1 MTQYRNT
8 KKIHRIVDIF
18 MSVLL
23 FCIVVSVQG
32 QNQYNDKPRRPTVGL
47 VLSGG
52 GAKGVAHIGAIR
64 ALEEAGIPID
74 YITGTSAGAI
84 VGGLYASGYTTEQ
97 MEKLFLSEDFVDW
110 INGRI
115 DEVYSYAFKKE
126 NPNPKW
132 LEVNMDVDKKG
143 IHLNMPSSLV
153 SPVLIDFAFME
164 IFAGASAVSRGN
176 FDSLFVPFRCV
187 AADINKRKP
196 FYFSSGD
203 LGLAI
208 RASMTF
214 PFYFNPITY
223 DSVLYFDG
231 GLYDNF
237 PIQKMKDDFSPDI
250 IIGIKASGEFP
261 EAKDGN
267 LVSFIQRMV
276 TVETKY
282 ALDSDTKGIIIEPKV
297 PPLNVIDF
305 SNTLEVIQI
314 GYDEVKNN
322 LDTIKA
328 MIPQKVLPEEVVE
341 RRLEFLSKQPLMIID
356 SVYVSGV
363 NKSQQNYVKH
373 LLSMKDKNL
382 YTMNYMRASYL
393 RLFSDNNISSVH
405 PTINFDTVSG
415 NYNVK
420 LKVKMKDAFSAAI
433 GGNISFGSPSQ
444 IFTHLDYKHTGYL
457 STLVASDIYIGRF
470 YNSVNPY
477 IRVDYPTRIPFYTQV
492 EYVFNG
498 WNYYESSVFSL
509 DVEQPIY
516 LKQREH
522 YFAGSVGL
530 PLGQYSKLSLK
541 MSQNFEHSRYFQ
553 DFMHINFNDTSD
565 YTSFKPFTASVSYER
580 NYLNYW
586 QYPTSGM
593 HVLVN
598 AAFVSGKERFS
609 NNGLSPQIT
618 KSHEWIQIQAK
629 YNQYF
634 KLAEKYS
641 LGVSFDGFY
650 TFGFNSL
657 LFSNYL
663 ATLLHAHNYA
673 PILELSQ
680 NFIQEYRSFEYI
692 SMGVQNVYQ
701 INKKVHLRGE
711 CYIYQPI
718 REICRD
724 EFNNAYFGP
733 YFDKRYLLASA
744 GIVYHAPIGPIS
756 LMLNYRQEGRNEKRQ
771 IFSVVGT
778 VGFTLYNKRVTEH

>member
-1 MTQYRNT
+1 MTGYRNT
-8 KKIHRIVDIF
+8 KKMHRIADIF
-18 MSVLL
+18 TLVLL

-32 QNQYNDKPRRPTVGL
+32 QNSIDTSLHRPTVGL

-52 GAKGVAHIGAIR
+52 GAKGVAHIGAIK

-97 MEKLFLSEDFVDW
+97 MEKLFLSEEFIDW

-115 DEVYSYAFKKE
+115 DEAYSYTFKKE

-132 LEVNMDVDKKG
+132 LGVNMNIDKKG

-164 IFAGASAVSRGN
+164 MFAGASAVSKGN

-196 FYFSSGD
+196 FYFSNGD

-214 PFYFNPITY
+214 PLYFNPITY

-250 IIGIKASGEFP
+250 IIGIKTSGEFP

-267 LVSFIQRMV
+267 IVSFVRRMV
-276 TVETKY
+276 TIETKY
-282 ALDSDTKGIIIEPKV
+282 ELDSNTIGIILEPKV
-297 PPLNVIDF
+297 PQLNVIDF

-314 GYDEVKNN
+314 GYDEVKSNM
-322 LDTIKA
+322 DTIKA
-328 MIPQKVLPEEVVE
+328 LIPKRVSPDEVVA
-341 RRLEFLSKQPLMIID
+341 RRLEFISRQPLMIID
-356 SVYVSGV
+356 SVFVSGV
-363 NKSQQNYVKH
+363 NRSQQKYVKH

-382 YTMNYMRASYL
+382 YTMNYMKTSYL

-405 PTINFDTVSG
+405 PTINFDTVKG
-415 NYNVK
+415 NYNVR

-433 GGNISFGSPSQ
+433 GGNVSFGSPSQ
-444 IFTHLDYKHTGYL
+444 IFTHLNYRHTGYI
-457 STLVASDIYIGRF
+457 STLMATDVYAGRF

-477 IRVDYPTRIPFYTQV
+477 IRIDFPTRMPFYTQL

-498 WNYYESSVFSL
+498 WNYYESSVFSF
-509 DVEQPIY
+509 DAEQPIY

-530 PLGQYSKLSLK
+530 PIGQYAKLSLK
-541 MSQNFEHSRYFQ
+541 LSQNFEHSRYFQ

-565 YTSFKPFTASVSYER
+565 YTSFKPFTASLCYER
-580 NYLNYW
+580 NFLNYW

-593 HVLVN
+593 HLLIN
-598 AAFVSGKERFS
+598 ASFVSGKERFS
-609 NNGLSPQIT
+609 DNGLNPQVIKT
-618 KSHEWIQIQAK
+618 HDWIQFQAK
-629 YNQYF
+629 YNRYF
-634 KLAEKYS
+634 KLADKYS
-641 LGVSFDGFY
+641 LGVSAEGLY
-650 TFGFNSL
+650 TMGFNSL

-663 ATLLHAHNYA
+663 ATLLHAYNFA
-673 PILELSQ
+673 PIVELSQ
-680 NFIQEYRSFEYI
+680 NFIQEYHSFEYI
-692 SMGVQNVYQ
+692 SVGLQNIYH
-701 INKKVHLRGE
+701 INKKMHLRGE

-724 EFNNAYFGP
+724 EFNKAYFGP
-733 YFDKRYLLASA
+733 YFAKRYLLASA
-744 GIVYHAPIGPIS
+744 GVVYHAPIGPIS
-756 LMLNYRQEGRNEKRQ
+756 LMLNYRQEGRNAKRQ

-778 VGFTLYNKRVTEH
+778 IGFTLYNKRVTEH